1 MEATTLVEPTSPIP
15 LKSIIYATAVFP
27 SSPSASSGTGPIVPS
42 SPSSWDT
49 FGLHSSF
56 GSPEPQ
62 LPLMPATSPTSAY
75 IDKLLDPTL
84 AASSMWTGPTM
95 PIAFTLIMSPRSKP
109 KEYIIYHTDPEY
121 EEALASCVDECF
133 LHQYHSIYYNIPA
146 KLNPKAQFYCVTKG
160 THIGVFNGWYVD
172 FYCF

>member
-1 MEATTLVEPTSPIP
+1 MLVDPTSPIP
-15 LKSIIYATAVFP
+15 LKSTIYTMPAFP

-42 SPSSWDT
+42 SPSSWDM

-75 IDKLLDPTL
+75 INELLDPTL
-84 AASSMWTGPTM
+84 PTSSTWTGPTM

-133 LHQYHSIYYNIPA
+133 LHQYHSIYYNIPV

-160 THIGVFNGWYVD
+160 THIGVFNRWYID